1 MNLYHYFHLRLWST
15 DAIRLNALAEERK
28 ITTSALMREM
38 VNEWLVRNGKGKLN
52 PISYYPRKSE

>member
-15 DAIRLNALAEERK
+15 DAIRLNALAEERQ

-38 VNEWLVRNGKGKLN
+38 VNEWLIHNGKGKLN
-52 PISYYPRKSE
+52 PISYYPRVVK